1 MKRSNIEDP
10 PHNILRIW
18 SISEESEFV
27 KLQYGL
33 NYYIGGDGGSKPAES
48 KESDAINSTD
58 HKRDEEGSML
68 GHKVPTTTTTGT
80 TTNIYLV
87 ADVFVFVIHL
97 LCFWVRWWVRHFWLP
112 SGVPHIPVLPP
123 HSQRTVTLSST
134 SPANDGWWRS
144 PGNIAVVLAV
154 VLVVELVL
162 VLFMSEKRGKKEQV
176 WSPPSSAGLG
186 GWS

>member
-1 MKRSNIEDP
+1 VTPLIIAQITRGMKRVAC
-10 PHNILRIW
+10 W
-18 SISEESEFV
+18 
-27 KLQYGL
+27 
-33 NYYIGGDGGSKPAES
+33 
-48 KESDAINSTD
+48 
-58 HKRDEEGSML
+58 ML
-68 GHKVPTTTTTGT
+68 GHKVPTTTSTGT
-80 TTNIYLV
+80 TTNVYL
-87 ADVFVFVIHL
+87 AAAEFVIHL

-134 SPANDGWWRS
+134 SPANDGWRS

-176 WSPPSSAGLG
+176 WSPPSSAGLVG